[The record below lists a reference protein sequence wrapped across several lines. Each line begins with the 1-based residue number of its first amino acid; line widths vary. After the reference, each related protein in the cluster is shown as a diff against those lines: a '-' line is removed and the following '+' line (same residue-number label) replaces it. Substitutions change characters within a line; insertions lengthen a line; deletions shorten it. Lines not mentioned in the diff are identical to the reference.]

1 MKINLSLAVIA
12 AVAMAVAASPADAA
26 AKKKAGKAKAAKVV
40 VAKPSA
46 YWASSANVCFTNAA
60 SWWFPFAVVGT
71 VGCGVFYAIPVGIE
85 GFVVPQGG
93 ASKA

>member
-26 AKKKAGKAKAAKVV
+26 SKKKAAKVT
-40 VAKPSA
+40 VAKSGP
-46 YWASSANVCFTNAA
+46 YWASNANVCFTNAA
-60 SWWFPFAVVGT
+60 SWWFPIAVVGT
-71 VGCGVFYAIPVGIE
+71 VGCGVFYAIPVAVE

-93 ASKA
+93 KA